1 MRAGNRESG
10 IGNRE
15 SGIGNR
21 ESGIG
26 NRESGIGNRESGI
39 GKAWHAFQVS
49 RAIAPP
55 QAPLRPGR

>member
-1 MRAGNRESG
+1 MIVVREEDILVSSG

-26 NRESGIGNRESGI
+26 NRESGPERSGRKSGI
-39 GKAWHAFQVS
+39 VN
-49 RAIAPP
+49 R
-55 QAPLRPGR
+55 

>member
-1 MRAGNRESG
+1 MGGNRESG

-26 NRESGIGNRESGI
+26 NREGVDSRVGSGSDRINDCENSC
-39 GKAWHAFQVS
+39 
-49 RAIAPP
+49 
-55 QAPLRPGR
+55 

>member
-1 MRAGNRESG
+1 MRA
-10 IGNRE
+10 GNRE